1 MKPVNP
7 MDMGFLLLER
17 RNQPMHVGGLIL
29 AKPPSA
35 AKGGGKAYVQNMLS
49 SMLGS
54 DEPQYPFNQ
63 RLHQRAGLWFWDEDH
78 DFDIEAHVYHLSLP
92 KPGRIRELLALIS
105 KLHSSLMDRSKPL
118 WEVYII
124 EGVEGGRV
132 AMYTKIHHA
141 LVDGVAAMR
150 YMEKATSIDP
160 EAEVIPLW
168 ALPPKPRGSMSPAE
182 IATSPLS
189 AMVQAASKVR
199 GRAGSTRKVA
209 QEVLKSIRSRKK
221 DPDYVSV
228 FQAPKTIFNKRISG
242 GRRFAAQSWD
252 MQRIKSI
259 GKAHGATL
267 NDVILAMCGS
277 ALRRYLEE
285 LNELPDKPLIAMVPV
300 SMRTD
305 DSEGGNQVAMILAN
319 LATDQV
325 DPLERLAT
333 IKRSVNNSKERFSRM
348 NQQEIMGYIST
359 VMAVHGVNMALGI
372 NPGWQ
377 AFNIVISNVP
387 GPRETL
393 YWNGAKVE
401 GVYPVSIAADGMAL
415 NITLTSYAGNLEL
428 GVIGCRRTL
437 PHMQRLLQYLEDGL
451 VELE

>member
-1 MKPVNP
+1 
-7 MDMGFLLLER
+7 
-17 RNQPMHVGGLIL
+17 
-29 AKPPSA
+29 
-35 AKGGGKAYVQNMLS
+35 
-49 SMLGS
+49 
-54 DEPQYPFNQ
+54 
-63 RLHQRAGLWFWDEDH
+63 
-78 DFDIEAHVYHLSLP
+78 
-92 KPGRIRELLALIS
+92 
-105 KLHSSLMDRSKPL
+105 
-118 WEVYII
+118 
-124 EGVEGGRV
+124 
-132 AMYTKIHHA
+132 
-141 LVDGVAAMR
+141 VDGVAAMR
-150 YMEKATSIDP
+150 YMEKATSKDP
-160 EAEVIPLW
+160 NAKVIPLW
-168 ALPPKPRGSMSPAE
+168 ALPPKPSSRVDPVE
-182 IATSPLS
+182 IATSPLRS
-189 AMVQAASKVR
+189 MVQAASKI
-199 GRAGSTRKVA
+199 GSQAGSTRKVA
-209 QEVLKSIRSRKK
+209 QEVLRSIRARKK

-252 MQRIKSI
+252 MARIKAI
-259 GKAHGATL
+259 GKTHGATL
-267 NDVILAMCGS
+267 NDVTLAMCAS
-277 ALRRYLEE
+277 ALRKYLLE
-285 LNELPDKPLIAMVPV
+285 LDALPEKPLIAMVPV

-319 LATDQV
+319 LATHQS
-325 DPLERLAT
+325 DPVERLAT
-333 IKRSVNNSKERFSRM
+333 IKRSVNNSKERFARM

-415 NITLTSYAGNLEL
+415 NITLTSYVDNLEF

-451 VELE
+451 TELE

>member
-1 MKPVNP
+1 MKPVSP
-7 MDMGFLLLER
+7 MDIGFLLLER

-35 AKGGGKAYVQNMLS
+35 AKGGGKEYVQNMMKF
-49 SMLGS
+49 MLDS

-63 RLHQRAGLWFWDEDH
+63 RLHQRAGLWFWDEDS
-78 DFDIEAHVYHLSLP
+78 DFDIEAHVFHLSLP
-92 KPGRIRELLALIS
+92 KPGRVRELLALVS

-118 WEVYII
+118 WEFYII

-132 AMYTKIHHA
+132 AMYSKIHHA

-150 YMEKATSIDP
+150 YMEKSTSTDP
-160 EAEVIPLW
+160 NAEVIPLW
-168 ALPPKPRGSMSPAE
+168 ALPPKPSGKPDPVE
-182 IATSPLS
+182 IASSPIRS
-189 AMVQAASKVR
+189 MVQAASKITS
-199 GRAGSTRKVA
+199 RAGSTRKVA
-209 QEVLKSIRSRKK
+209 QEVIKSVRARKK

-252 MQRIKSI
+252 MKRIKKI
-259 GKAHGATL
+259 GKSHGATL
-267 NDVILAMCGS
+267 NDVTLAMCGS
-277 ALRRYLEE
+277 ALRKYLLE

-319 LATDQV
+319 LATDQA

-333 IKRSVNNSKERFSRM
+333 IKRSVNNSKERFARM
-348 NQQEIMGYIST
+348 NQQEIMGYLGT

-387 GPRETL
+387 GPKETL
-393 YWNGAKVE
+393 YWNGSKVE

-415 NITLTSYAGNLEL
+415 NITLTSYAGNLEF
-428 GVIGCRRTL
+428 GVIGCRQTL
-437 PHMQRLLQYLEDGL
+437 PHMQRLLQYLEEGL